1 MSTTRS
7 TGTRHETW
15 KVTHR
20 RNDIHT
26 KPRGWTARRN
36 VSNCDSI
43 DYCWRM
49 LITTIYIIAGS
60 QLEYGTKSRWNDCFD
75 EKCQSIL
82 RNKDTARTVM
92 LQPISRQNV
101 KSYRG
106 GKSKLVHS
114 ELKRTFGSRLNA
126 NNLNNI
132 VNP

>member
-1 MSTTRS
+1 
-7 TGTRHETW
+7 
-15 KVTHR
+15 
-20 RNDIHT
+20 
-26 KPRGWTARRN
+26 
-36 VSNCDSI
+36 
-43 DYCWRM
+43 M

-60 QLEYGTKSRWNDCFD
+60 QLGYGTKGRWNDCFD

-82 RNKDTARTVM
+82 RKKDTARTVM

-106 GKSKLVHS
+106 GKSKLVYS